1 MARDPKKRPEAAEL
15 IRRIENSRNELQ
27 EHVVQLKRT
36 LDVPS
41 RIKHSVTSRPLAWF
55 GGSLGLGLVASK
67 VLRRK
72 PKQNRKKSMAGF
84 LITAILTLLKPA
96 LKGILVSELQRR
108 FKVHTAWKKHDE
120 ETQLPLS
127 KPHSGTSN

>member
-27 EHVVQLKRT
+27 GHVVQLKRS

-41 RIKHSVTSRPLAWF
+41 RIKQSVTTRPLAWF
-55 GGSLGLGLVASK
+55 GGSLGLGVVASR

-72 PKQNRKKSMAGF
+72 PKKNQKKSVAGF
-84 LITAILTLLKPA
+84 LFTAILTLLKPA
-96 LKGILVSELQRR
+96 LKGMLIGELQRR
-108 FKVHTAWKKHDE
+108 FKVHTSWKMPDE

-127 KPHSGTSN
+127 KPRSDPSN